1 MAAQAVPEFEEV
13 IQQEQMETIASP
25 VQLSDEDLR
34 RGQGSEELLD
44 QIVEQQVR
52 TQAERLRVE
61 EQRFEFQQ
69 RRAKLFA
76 ASGLFAVRGVDGPQ
90 ALAQAMVKIELG
102 ESMGFSPAESLQG
115 IAVINGATAIAAALR
130 AARMQAAG
138 VTWDIQWLG
147 TDDSPMGC
155 RLWPY
160 FKGKPLMQPRRDE
173 AGNLVGGSDG
183 KAIMDRVS
191 VAFTRKDAERM
202 LTSVWDD
209 KTKQKRR
216 CSILEKE
223 NWQMAPKNM
232 YFARA
237 VTNLQRF
244 HFPGVLSVNIP
255 SIEEAMDFDQEA
267 SQARPQPVRASIALE
282 SLKPSTEPNR
292 GHDGVAP
299 QSTPEASQP
308 AGDGSLFGTE
318 NHKAA
323 TPYEAEDARRGGR
336 RR

>member
-13 IQQEQMETIASP
+13 SQQEQAEAVASP
-25 VQLSDEDLR
+25 VQLSEEDLR
-34 RGQGSEELLD
+34 RGQGSEGLLD

-52 TQAERLRVE
+52 TQAERLHVE
-61 EQRFEFQQ
+61 ELRFEFQQ

-115 IAVINGATAIAAALR
+115 IAIINGATAIAAALR

-138 VTWDIQWLG
+138 VTWDLQWLG
-147 TDDSPMGC
+147 TDDSPLGC

-160 FKGKPLMQPRRDE
+160 FKGKPLVQPRRDE
-173 AGNLVGGSDG
+173 VGNLVAGTDG
-183 KAIMDRVS
+183 KVLMDRVC

-202 LTSVWDD
+202 LTSIWDD

-244 HFPGVLSVNIP
+244 HFPGVLSVNMP
-255 SIEEAMDFDQEA
+255 SIEEAMDFDQD
-267 SQARPQPVRASIALE
+267 SIQTRPQPIRASIGLE
-282 SLKPSTEPNR
+282 DLKPSQDANR
-292 GHDGVAP
+292 GHDATAGTEPVA
-299 QSTPEASQP
+299 EA
-308 AGDGSLFGTE
+308 AADGSLFWDSTT
-318 NHKAA
+318 KAA
-323 TPYEAEDARRGGR
+323 NPYEAEDGRRGR